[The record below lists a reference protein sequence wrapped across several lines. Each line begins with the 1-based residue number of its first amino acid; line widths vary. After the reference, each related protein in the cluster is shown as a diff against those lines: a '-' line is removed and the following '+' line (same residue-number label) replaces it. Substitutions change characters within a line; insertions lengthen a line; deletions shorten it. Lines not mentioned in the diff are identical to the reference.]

1 MTSSVIK
8 SVGSYLPGKVLTNA
22 DLEKLVETNSDW
34 IVERTGIKERHISD
48 ETELTS
54 DLAVNAA
61 NDALNN
67 ADLNPQDIDL
77 IVLATTTPDNTFPAT
92 AVTVQQKLGIKKA
105 TAFDVQAVCAGFIY
119 ALATADSLIK
129 NLGFKR
135 ALVIGAETISRIV
148 DWQDR
153 STCILFGDGAGAVI
167 LEAHEK
173 NTDRGILACSI
184 HTDGNTKDI
193 LYTDGGVSINQKAGF
208 IKMEGKEV
216 FKHAVTKLA
225 DVTLESLEK
234 ANIKPEQVNWVI
246 PHQANQRILD
256 GVIKKLGLDESKLI
270 STVSKHANTS
280 AASIPLALDC
290 AFKEGKI
297 KKGDIITMQAI
308 GGGLA
313 WGSVV
318 VRV

>member
-1 MTSSVIK
+1 MISSVIK
-8 SVGSYLPGKVLTNA
+8 SVGSYLPSKMLTNF
-22 DLEKLVETNSDW
+22 DLEKLVETNNDW
-34 IVERTGIKERHISD
+34 IVERTGIKERHIAD
-48 ETELTS
+48 ESELTS
-54 DLAVNAA
+54 DLAVKAA

-67 ADLNPQDIDL
+67 GDLSPQDIDL

-92 AVTVQQKLGIKKA
+92 AVTVQQKLGIKHG

-148 DWQDR
+148 DWNDR
-153 STCILFGDGAGAVI
+153 NTCILFGDGAGAVI
-167 LEAHEK
+167 LEAQENSDK
-173 NTDRGILACSI
+173 GILACSI
-184 HTDGNTKDI
+184 HSDNSTKDI
-193 LYTDGGVSINQKAGF
+193 LYTDGGVSTNQKSGF

-216 FKHAVTKLA
+216 FKHAVTKLS

-234 ANIKPEQVNWVI
+234 AKIKPEEVNWLI

-256 GVIKKLGLDESKLI
+256 GVAKRLNLSPERVI

-280 AASIPLALDC
+280 AASIPLALD
-290 AFKEGKI
+290 AAYKEGKI
-297 KKGDIITMQAI
+297 KTGDILAMQAI

-313 WGSVV
+313 WGSVI

>member
-1 MTSSVIK
+1 MIKSVIK
-8 SVGSYLPGKVLTNA
+8 SVGSYLPSKMLTNF
-22 DLEKLVETNSDW
+22 DLEKLVETNNDW
-34 IVERTGIKERHISD
+34 IVERTGIKVRHIAD
-48 ETELTS
+48 ESEFTS
-54 DLAVNAA
+54 DLAVKAA

-67 ADLNPQDIDL
+67 ADLSPQDIDL

-92 AVTVQQKLGIKKA
+92 AITVQQKLGIKKA

-119 ALATADSLIK
+119 ALATADSLMK

-148 DWQDR
+148 DWNDR
-153 STCILFGDGAGAVI
+153 NTCILFGDGAGAVI
-167 LEAHEK
+167 LEAQED
-173 NTDRGILACSI
+173 TDRGILACSI
-184 HTDGNTKDI
+184 HSDSSTKDI
-193 LYTDGGVSINQKAGF
+193 LYTDGGVSMNQKSGF
-208 IKMEGKEV
+208 IKMEGREV
-216 FKHAVTKLA
+216 FKHAVTKLS

-234 ANIKPEQVNWVI
+234 AKIKPEEVNWMI

-256 GVIKKLGLDESKLI
+256 GVAKRLNLPTEKVI

-280 AASIPLALDC
+280 AASIPLALDW

-297 KKGDIITMQAI
+297 KKNDIIAMQAI

>member
-1 MTSSVIK
+1 MTLSVIK
-8 SVGSYLPGKVLTNA
+8 SVGSYLPGKVLTNT

-61 NDALNN
+61 NDALKK

-92 AVTVQQKLGIKKA
+92 AVTIQQKLGIKKA

-167 LEAHEK
+167 LEAQE

-184 HTDGNTKDI
+184 HTDGTTKDI

-290 AFKEGKI
+290 AIKEGKI